1 MIAIFTANA
10 TIELFGP
17 LFIGAAMALCLV
29 VIGRLVAARKIR
41 RALAADDPSDP
52 IDTPKLI
59 PLAEREASM
68 LAVPGWIETMPT
80 RKFVRDR
87 A

>member
-1 MIAIFTANA
+1 MIAIIAANA

-29 VIGRLVAARKIR
+29 MIGRLVATRKIT
-41 RALAADDPSDP
+41 RALADDDPSDP
-52 IDTPKLI
+52 TDMPKLV

-80 RKFVRDR
+80 RKFVRER